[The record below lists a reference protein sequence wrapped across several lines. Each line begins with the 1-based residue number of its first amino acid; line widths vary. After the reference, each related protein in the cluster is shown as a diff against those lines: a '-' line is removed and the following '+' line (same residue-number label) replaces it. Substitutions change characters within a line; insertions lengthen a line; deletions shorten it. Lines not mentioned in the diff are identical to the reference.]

1 MALLRTKEIRAMD
14 APARE
19 KKLKEL
25 RDELMHERGVAAMG
39 GAPPNPGKI
48 RALRKNIARI
58 YTVQSEEGAVP
69 ATASPAAPTETK
81 RESET
86 PRRKPRAEKEA
97 PEDEELDEADENLE
111 DQR

>member
-58 YTVQSEEGAVP
+58 YTVLSEEGA
-69 ATASPAAPTETK
+69 APAAQASAQAAPAPAEPKGKT
-81 RESET
+81 
-86 PRRKPRAEKEA
+86 RAEAKA
-97 PEDEELDEADENLE
+97 AEDEESGEDLE
-111 DQR
+111 DRP